1 MRDLTASLTEMGFEN
16 FLFLGRYEDGRIE
29 TGRYGFKNRS
39 FVDFYTGLLR
49 SADSQKDFV
58 DFCRFAFLLFGLII
72 SAATNQCAFCGA
84 QVVRRDE
91 RYFPSCDC
99 QLTSLRRM
107 LREVGV
113 SAEDFLRPRDTH

>member
-39 FVDFYTGLLR
+39 FVDFYTGLLK
-49 SADSQKDFV
+49 SADSQEDFV
-58 DFCRFAFLLFGLII
+58 DFCRFAFVLFGII
-72 SAATNQCAFCGA
+72 VSAATQQCAFCGA

-99 QLTSLRRM
+99 QLKSLRRM
-107 LREVGV
+107 LRIVDF
-113 SAEDFLRPRDTH
+113 SAKNGSSFN

>member
-1 MRDLTASLTEMGFEN
+1 MKDLTASLTEMGLEN

-29 TGRYGFKNRS
+29 TGRYGFKNRR
-39 FVDFYTGLLR
+39 FVNFYTGLLR
-49 SADSQKDFV
+49 SADSQEDLV

-72 SAATNQCAFCGA
+72 SAAEQQCAFCGA
-84 QVVRRDE
+84 QVIRKAE

-99 QLTSLRRM
+99 QVKSLRRM

-113 SAEDFLRPRDTH
+113 SAEDFLRPRDAH

>member
-1 MRDLTASLTEMGFEN
+1 MKDLTASLTEMGFEN

-39 FVDFYTGLLR
+39 FVDFYTGLLG
-49 SADSQKDFV
+49 SADSQVELV

-72 SAATNQCAFCGA
+72 SAATQHCAFCGA
-84 QVVRRDE
+84 QVIRRAE

-99 QLTSLRRM
+99 QFKSLSRI

>member
-1 MRDLTASLTEMGFEN
+1 MRDLTARLTEMGFEN

-29 TGRYGFKNRS
+29 TGRHGFKNRS
-39 FVDFYTGLLR
+39 FVDFYIGLLK
-49 SADSQKDFV
+49 SADSQEDFV
-58 DFCRFAFLLFGLII
+58 DFCRFAFVLFGLIV
-72 SAATNQCAFCGA
+72 SAATQQCAFCGA